1 MWKLMLFLYCD
12 IFLTRGDSEGF
23 ISFLFLVGMVWGSRD
38 RWTSTDHRR
47 TAIAENMERKR
58 VKRFGRTERMW
69 KKWLTD
75 NQKIALLLTMKCSF
89 VCSFDSI
96 CGWVVGRLAV
106 NHNLERKAFA
116 WYVTWCEDAKNGYRD
131 EWEKNESGSL
141 QVIECN
147 RLPEDEGEGGGARGK
162 GRYRGGAS
170 SLTQE
175 RRMWYLRFRVNQTKK
190 KKTHIKM

>member
-1 MWKLMLFLYCD
+1 MLFLYCD

-147 RLPEDEGEGGGARGK
+147 RLPEDEGEGGGGK
-162 GRYRGGAS
+162 GERSLQRGSEQFNARTANVIFAVS
-170 SLTQE
+170 CES
-175 RRMWYLRFRVNQTKK
+175 NK
-190 KKTHIKM
+190 